1 MMVIILCAIIP
12 ACEDDYEEGM
22 QLTKEYLYAKIF
34 NYYSTNY
41 AAWGGQGGLDVYY
54 AGNRITL
61 TGVPEWITLE
71 DYTFNKG
78 PGSSSKDI
86 EYTVEPNW
94 SGHPR
99 EATLTLTSYSSD
111 GVYQSN
117 ECIITQQSYT
127 AGDLHAFI
135 YNYNTHYGDIPG
147 SGGAGVLKI
156 EYKGDNI
163 TLTGVPDW
171 ITVESY
177 EFVRQSTYNIST
189 DLDYTVTANNT
200 GSTREAKITITSYL
214 GDGTSRSD
222 YCTITQSS
230 K

>member
-1 MMVIILCAIIP
+1 MMMVIILCAIIP

-22 QLTKEYLYAKIF
+22 PLTEEYLQADISTYSSS
-34 NYYSTNY
+34 YYGR
-41 AAWGGQGGLDVYY
+41 GGEETLYVYY

-71 DYTFNKG
+71 DYTFNRG
-78 PGSSSKDI
+78 AGSSDQHIK
-86 EYTVEPNW
+86 YTVEPNW

-111 GVYQSN
+111 GAYRSK

-127 AGDLHAFI
+127 AGDLYAFI
-135 YNYNTHYGDIPG
+135 YNTRYSDIPG

-156 EYKGDNI
+156 EYIGDNI

-177 EFVRQSTYNIST
+177 EFVRRSTYKIST

-214 GDGTSRSD
+214 GDGTSISD
-222 YCTITQSS
+222 YCTITQYS

>member
-22 QLTKEYLYAKIF
+22 QLTKEYLNAEIYT
-34 NYYSTNY
+34 STNY
-41 AAWGGQGGLDVYY
+41 YARGGQGELHVYY
-54 AGNRITL
+54 RGNRITL

-78 PGSSSKDI
+78 PGSFSKDI
-86 EYTVEPNW
+86 KYTVEPNW

-111 GVYQSN
+111 GAYLSN
-117 ECIITQQSYT
+117 ECIIPQQSYT

-135 YNYNTHYGDIPG
+135 YNTHYRDIPG
-147 SGGAGVLKI
+147 SGGAGVLEIK
-156 EYKGDNI
+156 YKGDNI